1 MSGSGLVE
9 AAVTPPTSA
18 GRWWLVALPLSFL
31 FALTA
36 IVLEVVGGTNAN
48 SAVPAWGEFVPLA
61 WPQWAR
67 VLWWLQVAAAAATF
81 RAGARRV
88 GIRTRR
94 LGDIATVGPFIVF
107 SIGIAF
113 GSDWTTFH

>member
-1 MSGSGLVE
+1 MSGSGLVG
-9 AAVTPPTSA
+9 AAVTTPTSA
-18 GRWWLVALPLSFL
+18 GRWWLVALPVSFV
-31 FALTA
+31 FVLTA
-36 IVLEVVGGTNAN
+36 IVLEVVGGANAN

-67 VLWWLQVAAAAATF
+67 VLWWLAVAVAAATF
-81 RAGARRV
+81 RAGARRA

-94 LGDIATVGPFIVF
+94 LGDIATIVPFIAF
-107 SIGIAF
+107 SIGIAL